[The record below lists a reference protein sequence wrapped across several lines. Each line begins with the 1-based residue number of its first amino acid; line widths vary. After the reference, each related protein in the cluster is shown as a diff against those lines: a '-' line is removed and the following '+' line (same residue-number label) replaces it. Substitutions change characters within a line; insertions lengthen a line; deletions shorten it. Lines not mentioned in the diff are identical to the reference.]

1 MHLPG
6 TIIDNQYQIIQKLGW
21 SEREKTYLAKNLQA
35 TVDAKCII
43 EQFDFDS
50 ENEANWYI
58 IQQYLFREATVI
70 KRLGDH
76 PQIPQLQ
83 HYFSEGQQF
92 YLVREYIDG
101 DNLEQEVERKKF
113 DEAEVVCLIQDGL
126 RILDFIHK
134 TNVMH
139 RDIQPIHIVK
149 RKQDNAHVL
158 INFGALR
165 KIEAQEINLQGE
177 LIFNRSIGNLAYAA
191 PEQKAGQFYFSSDIY
206 ALARSAVYALTRR
219 SPLELEQTNVDWR
232 SQCQIS
238 SKFEAILMKMMS
250 PIAENRYQS
259 ALGVL
264 QDLRPLL
271 KIKQL
276 VGGRYLITGYL
287 GGNEGVETYL
297 ANNLRRQYQSP
308 CLIKQIELPQSDD
321 HNKFQLE
328 RNFIEELSVLER
340 LGYHEQI
347 PQLRDHFEENDEFY
361 LVQEYIQGKS
371 LAQKIA
377 QQNLSTA
384 QIIQIFESTLSV
396 LQFIHQ
402 NRLIH
407 RNIKPSNLIIRE
419 LDQQVIITD
428 FGILHEIK
436 TRPNLLLDSRTF
448 ERQNY
453 WPPEQAAGRPT
464 ISSDLY
470 AVGMTIIEALTGTK
484 PATFTR
490 EQTGK
495 LLWEQN
501 LTLDRRLIRIIDK
514 LIQLDLGQRY
524 QSAEKVLSDL
534 RKINSYGSW
543 NYQPTK
549 IKLQDSK
556 TVNQQR
562 RSRSSRRSRRSIL
575 PLLIGLLGVIC
586 LLGSIEFTFPTVR
599 PFYYW
604 YQGQKLLPKQP
615 QAALDRFTQ
624 ATNLKAQNW
633 RAWLGRGDALA
644 SMERHP
650 DALEAYIEATELN
663 PDLSTGWQKRGDV
676 LFHLDKFTEAIA
688 AYNQALELEPES
700 ATIYNRKGQALFEL
714 QQYEAALV
722 MQDAALERD
731 QLNPQFLSDR
741 AQVLFQLGQYNEAL
755 DIFNQVQAIQ
765 PNSFQLWQDKF
776 LVLKALNRPQEAEK
790 VRREVNNKYIQIIQQ
805 QPQDISAWIAQG
817 DFFAETQMYNKA
829 VEAYNQAIKLMP
841 DNYAAWLGKGKALT
855 QLGQEA
861 NALAALDRTLQILPQ
876 SYKAWQGKGM
886 ISQRQNNLAQAIANY
901 DQAIKINDN
910 IPSLWRDRA
919 IVLNQ
924 QGKYTQAVESLTKA
938 SELSP
943 YDVQIWQELASAW
956 SALGNDNQ
964 AIVAID
970 RGLKFYPQ
978 NLALWSLKGLIQ
990 TNNAQY
996 NQACQ
1001 TYRDSRAIAGE
1012 SMIIMDSMRQLGC
1025 RLN

>member
-6 TIIDNQYQIIQKLGW
+6 TIIDNRYQIIQKLGW
-21 SEREKTYLAKNLQA
+21 SEREKTYLAKDLQTA
-35 TVDAKCII
+35 IDSKCIV
-43 EQFDFDS
+43 EQLDFDH
-50 ENEANWYI
+50 ENEANWHI
-58 IQQYLFREATVI
+58 IQQYLFKEAVVI

-92 YLVREYIDG
+92 YLVHEYIDG

-113 DEAEVVCLIQDGL
+113 DEAETVYLIQDGL

-139 RDIQPIHIVK
+139 RDIQPIHLVK
-149 RKQDNAHVL
+149 RQQDNAHIL
-158 INFGALR
+158 INFGALH
-165 KIEAQEINLQGE
+165 KIEAHEINLKGE
-177 LIFNRSIGNLAYAA
+177 LILNRGIGNLAYSA
-191 PEQKAGQFYFSSDIY
+191 PEQKVGEFYFSSDIY

-219 SPLELEQTNVDWR
+219 SPFELEQTNVDWR

-238 SKFEAILMKMMS
+238 SKLEAILLKMMS
-250 PIAENRYQS
+250 PIAEHRYAS
-259 ALGVL
+259 ALEVL

-308 CLIKQIELPQSDD
+308 CLIKQIELPHSDD
-321 HNKFQLE
+321 HNKIQLE
-328 RNFIEELSVLER
+328 RRFVEELSVLER

-347 PQLRDHFEENDEFY
+347 PQLRDHFEENDQFY

-384 QIIQIFESTLSV
+384 QIIQILDSTLFV

-436 TRPNLLLDSRTF
+436 TRPNLLLDSRSF

-501 LTLDRRLIRIIDK
+501 LTLDRRLIKIIDK

-534 RKINSYGSW
+534 GKINSYGTL
-543 NYQPTK
+543 NYQPAKTQ
-549 IKLQDSK
+549 LQDSK
-556 TVNQQR
+556 TAHRQR
-562 RSRSSRRSRRSIL
+562 SSRSSKRSSL

-586 LLGSIEFTFPTVR
+586 LLGSIEFTFPTIR
-599 PFYYW
+599 PFYNW

-615 QAALDRFTQ
+615 QTALDRFTQ
-624 ATNLKAQNW
+624 ATNLKPESW
-633 RAWLGRGDALA
+633 RAWLGRGDALVT
-644 SMERHP
+644 MERYP
-650 DALEAYIEATELN
+650 QALEAYIEVTKLN
-663 PDLSTGWQKRGDV
+663 SDLSAGWQKRGDI
-676 LFHLDKFTEAIA
+676 LFRLDNFTEAIA

-700 ATIYNRKGQALFEL
+700 ATIYNRKGQALFQL

-755 DIFNQVQAIQ
+755 DLFNQVQAVK
-765 PNSFQLWQDKF
+765 PTNLKLWQDKF
-776 LVLKALNRPQEAEK
+776 LVLKSLNRPQEAEK
-790 VRREVNNKYIQIIQQ
+790 VRREVNNNYIQIIQQ
-805 QPQDISAWIAQG
+805 QPQDVSAWIDQG

-841 DNYAAWLGKGKALT
+841 DNYAAWLGKGKALA
-855 QLGQEA
+855 QLGQQA

-876 SYKAWQGKGM
+876 SYQAWQAKGM
-886 ISQRQNNLAQAIANY
+886 ISQRQNNLSQAIANY
-901 DQAIKINDN
+901 DQAIKINAN

-919 IVLNQ
+919 VILNQ
-924 QGKYTQAVESLTKA
+924 QGQYTQAVESLTKA
-938 SELSP
+938 SELSS
-943 YDVQIWQELASAW
+943 YDVQVWQELATAW
-956 SALGNDNQ
+956 SALGKDNQ
-964 AIVAID
+964 AISAIE

-990 TNNAQY
+990 TTNGQY

-1001 TYRDSRAIAGE
+1001 TYRDSRAMAGE
-1012 SMIIMDSMRQLGC
+1012 STTITDSMRQLGC